1 MKKRVITLL
10 LVFAATFLALSAAG
24 TVAANKTL
32 YAQEPICAYEAT
44 EPYVAYEACIAQT
57 SDPNETLG
65 ACPLCG
71 ATDWFFQEKTE
82 ATCEED
88 GREAGYLCLSCYNYR
103 DGVPN
108 KITRLGHDIVVTER
122 IEPTCESAGRTE
134 GRRCSRCDKMTVLG
148 EEIPALG
155 HTPVAHDGIAP
166 TCTEEGCTPYEMC
179 AACDKVLKAG
189 QTIPAT
195 GHKFNQW
202 NTEREATCTKEGLL
216 FSYCE
221 NCDAREEQT
230 VAPLGHVE
238 ERVAEQAATCTQ
250 AGHGAYTVCTRCKEA
265 LTQTMTIPASGHKF
279 STGTLLK
286 EATCETDGLI
296 RKECAEC
303 HETKEEILPATGHQ
317 SVAIDGQAPT
327 CTQAGFSAYTVC
339 EICQKEL
346 TEKTVL
352 SALGHE
358 FAAGTLLKEATCET
372 DGLLK
377 KECARCHET
386 KEEILPATGHQ
397 SVAIN
402 GQTPT
407 CTQAGFSAYTVCEV
421 CRKELT
427 EKTIL
432 PALEHLYEGGKLVK
446 DATCEETGILR
457 KECARCHEIEEETVP
472 ATGHSPM
479 TKAGTEA
486 TCTQTGKTAS
496 TVCNVC
502 GKILEEAQEIPK
514 KDHRYENG
522 TCLVCGCLEN
532 HSNDGGNENGETPFP
547 PSCPHEYGDWT
558 EQKATCTEAG
568 FRVRTCRLCGKEEQT
583 VLPAH
588 GHEFGDFAEVK
599 SPTCTQAGALE
610 RVCKYDSA
618 HVERREL
625 APLGHTLAETAG
637 KEATCEEA
645 GYTAARICNV
655 CKEIIS
661 AREEIAPLGHDWEEK
676 LSRQP
681 TYREKGETTR
691 SCTRCGKTEREE
703 LAPLGGKGAEFLA
716 LIDLLRT
723 ASGAERE
730 TLADRAKTLYA
741 EAEYPELLLEEYGYL
756 QDVLAEM
763 ENSRPQPNPPDPE
776 SPPEKHA
783 LEPRQ
788 LFLVLFPLLL
798 AAVII
803 AAVFAIFLIRRK
815 NPFRPSHHDRKNTPP
830 SNHSD
835 WNENKKKR

>member
-1 MKKRVITLL
+1 MVVNTELRMRSVCKMKKRVITLL

-24 TVAANKTL
+24 AVAANKTL

-44 EPYVAYEACIAQT
+44 EPYVAYEARIAQA

-65 ACPLCG
+65 ACPVCG

-108 KITRLGHDIVVTER
+108 KIARLGHDIVITER

-166 TCTEEGCTPYEMC
+166 TCTEEGCTPYEVC
-179 AACDKVLKAG
+179 AACNKILKAG

-195 GHKFNQW
+195 GHKFNKW
-202 NTEREATCTKEGLL
+202 ETEREATCTREGLL

-221 NCDAREEQT
+221 DCGDREEQT
-230 VAPLGHVE
+230 VAPLGHAE
-238 ERVAEQAATCTQ
+238 ERIAEQAATCTQ
-250 AGHGAYTVCTRCKEA
+250 AGNGAYTVCTRCGEA
-265 LTQTMTIPASGHKF
+265 LTQKTTIPALGHEF

-286 EATCETDGLI
+286 EATCETDGL
-296 RKECAEC
+296 
-303 HETKEEILPATGHQ
+303 LQ
-317 SVAIDGQAPT
+317 
-327 CTQAGFSAYTVC
+327 
-339 EICQKEL
+339 
-346 TEKTVL
+346 
-352 SALGHE
+352 
-358 FAAGTLLKEATCET
+358 
-372 DGLLK
+372 

-397 SVAIN
+397 SVAID
-402 GQTPT
+402 GRAPT
-407 CTQAGFSAYTVCEV
+407 CTQAGFSAYTVCEI
-421 CRKELT
+421 CKKELT

-432 PALEHLYEGGKLVK
+432 PALGHLYEGGKLVK
-446 DATCEETGILR
+446 DATCEETGLLQ
-457 KECARCHEIEEETVP
+457 KECNRCHEITEEIVP
-472 ATGHSPM
+472 ATGHSPT

-496 TVCNVC
+496 KVCSVC

-522 TCLVCGCLEN
+522 VCLVCGCLEN
-532 HSNDGGNENGETPFP
+532 HSNDGGDESNGEEDDENGEVPFP

-558 EQKATCTEAG
+558 EQKATCTEDG
-568 FRVRTCRLCGKEEQT
+568 FRVRTCRLCAKEEKT

-610 RVCKYDSA
+610 RVCKYDSS

-625 APLGHTLAETAG
+625 APLGHSLAETAG

-645 GYTAARICNV
+645 GYTAERICNV
-655 CKEIIS
+655 CKEIVS
-661 AREEIAPLGHDWEEK
+661 AREEIAPLGHDWEEEI
-676 LSRQP
+676 SRRP

-703 LAPLGGKGAEFLA
+703 LAPLGGKGAEFLV
-716 LIDLLRT
+716 LIELLRT
-723 ASGAERE
+723 ASEAERE
-730 TLADRAKTLYA
+730 ELAARAKAIYA
-741 EAEYPELLLEEYGYL
+741 EAEYPELLSEEYGYL

-763 ENSRPQPNPPDPE
+763 ENSKPQPIPQEPE

-798 AAVII
+798 AVVII

-815 NPFRPSHHDRKNTPP
+815 RPFRPSHHDQKNTLP
-830 SNHSD
+830 SKSSD
-835 WNENKKKR
+835 LNKDKKKR